1 MSRYYDDDGDY
12 DRGRGRRSSPPPQF
26 RDRSPDYHYAGGA
39 SQARLQYEPQS
50 PFYPP
55 DGGNNLQVPQSRH
68 RPRSLPP
75 MSSGAIVPR
84 GRRPHSPA
92 SSVSSEDRDR
102 DRSPMAKARHVLK
115 DTFSQ
120 SNSGLGVGV
129 LGAIV
134 GGIAAREAS
143 EATIRA
149 RGKGHSGDHEK
160 SRLVS
165 TIIGA
170 AVGLIRTRITKPVL
184 IYLTRW
190 ADLARTPSKSGWRRP
205 RRRTK

>member
-12 DRGRGRRSSPPPQF
+12 ERSRGRRHSPPPQF
-26 RDRSPDYHYAGGA
+26 RDRSPDYHYSGGA
-39 SQARLQYEPQS
+39 SQSQARLQYEPQS

-55 DGGNNLQVPQSRH
+55 DGGNTLQVPQSRH
-68 RPRSLPP
+68 RPRSMPP

-84 GRRPHSPA
+84 GRRSHSPA
-92 SSVSSEDRDR
+92 SSGSEDER
-102 DRSPMAKARHVLK
+102 DRSPLAKARHALK

-143 EATIRA
+143 EATLRA
-149 RGKGHSGDHEK
+149 RGKSHSGDHDK
-160 SRLVS
+160 STLVS
-165 TIIGA
+165 TLIGA
-170 AVGLIRTRITKPVL
+170 AVSPILPLVIFFDS
-184 IYLTRW
+184 Y
-190 ADLARTPSKSGWRRP
+190 
-205 RRRTK
+205 